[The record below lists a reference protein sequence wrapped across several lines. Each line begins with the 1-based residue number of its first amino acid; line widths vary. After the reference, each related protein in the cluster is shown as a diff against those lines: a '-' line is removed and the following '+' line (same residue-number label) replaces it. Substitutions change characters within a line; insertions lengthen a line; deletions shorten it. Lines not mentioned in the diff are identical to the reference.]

1 MPDARR
7 IVTTFVTHCR
17 MAVALPQLAN
27 HSAPTQ
33 PLRPKIKRP
42 NRMSKMARPDLQ
54 PPFKAPANAHSM
66 PHYLAAPEQRPLLR
80 GVLETLDTQRIA
92 GWCINLA
99 GLGAPVELE
108 LSCEG
113 LIVARFKTSITRP
126 DLAAVVGQ
134 AVDAAFDFAWHYLE
148 PQAVD
153 ALLACLQPIEAPERP
168 AAIQVLVAGRPL
180 CLSDNYL
187 REIGARPPTVGQ
199 MRELLESLR
208 AAREQPISPPL
219 VITGMHRSGTST
231 VAGLF
236 RDLNVWFGEEH
247 ELLRADEWNPR
258 GYCEHLSLIALNDQI
273 LANSGYA
280 WDAVPPQGLPA
291 PAIER
296 QFGLLRSKAEL
307 LSGALSLRAQTAN
320 LPRWGLKDP
329 RLLVTWGFWKQV
341 LPEAQMLILLRN
353 PVEIA
358 RSLASRHGLSIQ
370 FGLRLS
376 ERYLAALEGVLT
388 ERGSRARLL
397 SLRQLGADPEQA
409 LERLTSW
416 TKLPTGP
423 SITAPLALKL
433 RESGAREGR
442 PAQQWPPG
450 FRKLRE
456 KYESLEKMAQPT

>member
-1 MPDARR
+1 
-7 IVTTFVTHCR
+7 
-17 MAVALPQLAN
+17 
-27 HSAPTQ
+27 
-33 PLRPKIKRP
+33 LR
-42 NRMSKMARPDLQ
+42 
-54 PPFKAPANAHSM
+54 
-66 PHYLAAPEQRPLLR
+66 
-80 GVLETLDTQRIA
+80 
-92 GWCINLA
+92 
-99 GLGAPVELE
+99 APVSLE
-108 LSCEG
+108 LSCAG
-113 LIVARFKTSITRP
+113 LIVAQFRTSITRP
-126 DLAAVVGQ
+126 DLSSALGQ
-134 AVDAAFDFAWHYLE
+134 PVDAAFDFAWHYLE
-148 PQAVD
+148 PTAVN
-153 ALLACLQPIEAPERP
+153 ALLARLEQSRDDNCP
-168 AAIQVLVAGRPL
+168 AAIQVYVAGQPL
-180 CLSDNYL
+180 CLSDQYL
-187 REIGARPPTVGQ
+187 QEIGAQLPTVGQ
-199 MRELLESLR
+199 MRQLLESLR
-208 AAREQPISPPL
+208 AAREQPISAPL
-219 VITGMHRSGTST
+219 VIAGMHRSGTST

-296 QFGLLRSKAEL
+296 QLGLLRSKAEL

-341 LPEAQMLILLRN
+341 LPEAQMLIVLRN

-358 RSLASRHGLSIQ
+358 RSLARRHGLSIQ

-376 ERYLAALEGVLT
+376 ERYLTALEGVLT

-397 SLRQLGADPEQA
+397 SLRHLCTGPEQS
-409 LERLTSW
+409 LEQLTSW
-416 TKLPTGP
+416 TKLPVEP
-423 SITAPLALKL
+423 SIIAPLALKL
-433 RESGAREGR
+433 RESGAREGL